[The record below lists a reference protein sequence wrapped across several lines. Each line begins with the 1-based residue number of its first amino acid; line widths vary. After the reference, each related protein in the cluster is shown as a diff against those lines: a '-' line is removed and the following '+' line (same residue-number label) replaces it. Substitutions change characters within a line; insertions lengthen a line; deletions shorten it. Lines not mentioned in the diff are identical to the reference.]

1 MDMENEEPFNAL
13 ILGVDERSNDRG
25 RSDTMIVL
33 SVNPAKQSVLMFN
46 IPGIPELVSL
56 GMVRRIRSTM
66 PMPLGALTCL
76 CKRWN
81 KCLTF
86 PYITT

>member
-33 SVNPAKQSVLMFN
+33 SVNPAKKSALMFN
-46 IPGIPELVSL
+46 IPEIPERILLVTA
-56 GMVRRIRSTM
+56 RRIRSTM
-66 PMPLGALTCL
+66 PMLLGALTCL

-81 KCLTF
+81 NCLTF